1 MEVDG
6 EEERVYVGHAPA
18 GFAVDEAQFAWQ
30 LNHLDSPG
38 PSTPNS
44 GPYVRS
50 CLKLQSA
57 A

>member
-18 GFAVDEAQFAWQ
+18 GFAADEAQFAWQ

-50 CLKLQSA
+50 CHKY
-57 A
+57 